1 MENIILKIFQ
11 NHIQYLHIK
20 EMTKNDTI
28 YLKYSISIEID
39 LSLVQYKLKYK
50 NIRNNIYEFNNIT
63 NIKYVTYNF
72 EIFDTI
78 NNQIY
83 CQLIKKWLILYYV
96 TYYTNNI
103 YFFKVYH
110 NKNNIIKIINIIF
123 ILIVIF
129 VLIDVIF
136 G

>member
-50 NIRNNIYEFNNIT
+50 NIRNNIYEFN
-63 NIKYVTYNF
+63 KL
-72 EIFDTI
+72 
-78 NNQIY
+78 QI
-83 CQLIKKWLILYYV
+83 
-96 TYYTNNI
+96 
-103 YFFKVYH
+103 
-110 NKNNIIKIINIIF
+110 
-123 ILIVIF
+123 
-129 VLIDVIF
+129 
-136 G
+136 